1 MNGSWFA
8 GVLTRD
14 LKALKREIEAYPG
27 ERDLWRVAPGI
38 GNPGGT
44 LALHLAGNLQYFV
57 GAVLGRT
64 GYRRDRDAE
73 FQRRDLP
80 RRELLAQVD
89 AAIATVDCGLATLD
103 DAALARDYPETVGGI
118 TVRTGDFLLHLVAHL
133 TYHLGQVDYHR
144 RLVTGQGTTVGAVP
158 IGELR
163 TARRPPA

>member
-1 MNGSWFA
+1 MIASFIA

-14 LKALKREIEAYPG
+14 LKTLKREIEAYPDEG
-27 ERDLWRVAPGI
+27 ALWRVAPGI

-44 LALHLAGNLQYFV
+44 LALHLAGNVQYFI
-57 GAVLGRT
+57 GAVLGGT

-73 FQRRDLP
+73 FQRRNLP
-80 RRELLAQVD
+80 RREVLLQVD
-89 AAIATVDCGLATLD
+89 AAIAAVETGLATLD
-103 DAALARDYPETVGGI
+103 DTALARDYPETVGGI
-118 TVRTGDFLLHLVAHL
+118 TVKTGDFLLHLVAHC

-163 TARRPPA
+163 TARKPA